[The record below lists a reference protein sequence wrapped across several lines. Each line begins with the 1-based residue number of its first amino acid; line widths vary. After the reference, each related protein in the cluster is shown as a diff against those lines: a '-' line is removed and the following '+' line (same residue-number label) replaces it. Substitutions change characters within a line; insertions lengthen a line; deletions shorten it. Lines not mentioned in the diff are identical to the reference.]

1 MPAYSASKHGVV
13 GLTKTAALEYAKSGI
28 RVNAVCPGPV
38 QTPLVDK
45 VLAAQPELGDQII
58 KAIEAREPL
67 GRMGQPEEI
76 AEAVV
81 WLCSDAASFVT
92 GTAMAVDGGFVTQ

>member
-1 MPAYSASKHGVV
+1 M
-13 GLTKTAALEYAKSGI
+13 
-28 RVNAVCPGPV
+28 VCPGPV
-38 QTPLVDK
+38 QTPLVDNI
-45 VLAAQPELGDQII
+45 LRAQPELADQII
-58 KAIEAREPL
+58 EAIKDREPL
-67 GRMGQPEEI
+67 GRMGLPGEI